1 MASIIF
7 SILAIPI
14 GQSETGYTIMSG
26 KAQTCTRIFLA
37 YCFLLLM
44 MQGIIHTQPLVQSKV
59 IDGLRDK
66 PLRYLALTQCTLI
79 PEPGRIIR
87 NATIIIRN
95 DRVEAAG
102 AQIAIPV
109 GATVRSLNGAYV
121 YAGFIESYS
130 SVGVPGGSQK
140 RGFATEGEDEIEKPA
155 SLNRGARYWNE
166 AIKPE
171 FNIAN
176 SLGIDEKSAAEL
188 YKQGFCIAHV
198 NSMDGIMRGTSA
210 LVFAKAGSATEV
222 ILKPDIAQWMSFRKG
237 NSRNAYPSALM
248 GSIAL
253 IRQAF
258 LDGQWYADAQNTFSN
273 NPKAPAPETNFSLEA
288 IAGIMSRKTPIVF
301 ETGNEHAVLRA
312 AAIAKEFDLKL
323 IYEGSGYEYRRLP
336 QIASLKSPM
345 IIPLSFPGAPN
356 VQSLRSASGVSLAEL
371 KSWDAAPSNPAMLE
385 SAGIRFAFTLN
396 GLKDKSDFLKNI
408 RKAIRYGLKE
418 ETALAALTTIP
429 AELWGADD
437 MIGTIKPGTFANLV
451 IADGNIFDDGSITSV
466 FVAGEEQ
473 VIKQKPEFDIRGQ
486 WKFTAESL
494 PKMQLKIDGKV
505 ESPGANLMKDSLS
518 ISVKMQQT
526 GKQVYFSFAG
536 DSLGA
541 EGSIRCNGFM
551 DSLTARGTALLPT
564 GREIS
569 WSAVRDSA
577 FIEKPKQE
585 KERMKLA
592 ATYPIVFPDGPFG
605 LESKPAQ
612 KSVMF
617 KNATVWT
624 SAKEGILKGVDV
636 FVSDGKIVAIA
647 KDLQQKADTV
657 IDATGKHLAP
667 GIIDEHSHIAIE
679 AGVNEGTHAITAEV
693 RIGDVLQPDDINI
706 YRQLAGGVTASHL
719 LHGSANPIG
728 GQLQLIKLRWGDDA
742 NGLKMDFPG
751 TIKFALGENVKQANW
766 GDRFTS
772 RYPQTRMGVEEIMR
786 DGFRAA
792 LEYEKAWKEAGAS
805 GTLPPR
811 KDIQLETL
819 LEIIRGKRQIHCHSY
834 VQSEILMLLRLADE
848 FGFKI
853 NTFTH
858 ILEGYK
864 LAKEMQVHGVGASS
878 FSDWWAYK
886 FEVYDAIPENPS
898 IMHEQGVTVAINSDD
913 AEMARRLNQEA
924 GKSVK
929 YGPVTEEEAMKFVTI
944 NPAKLLKVDDR
955 IGSIEVGKDADIVLW
970 NGNPLSNFSRVEQ
983 TYVDGRKYFDRK
995 VDEQLRKRDA
1005 AIRATLEQ
1013 KAMQSDEKTDG
1024 GKSRFSGQK
1033 HLYDCEDVGDE
1044 VAGFEEE

>member
-1 MASIIF
+1 MSPKIHSLLRF
-7 SILAIPI
+7 ILIVCIACIT
-14 GQSETGYTIMSG
+14 SEFH
-26 KAQTCTRIFLA
+26 AFA
-37 YCFLLLM
+37 
-44 MQGIIHTQPLVQSKV
+44 QPLMQSKS

-66 PLRYLALTQCTLI
+66 PLKYIALTQCTLI

-95 DRVEAAG
+95 DRIEAAG

-109 GATVRSLNGAYV
+109 GATVRSMNGAYV

-130 SVGVPGGSQK
+130 SAGSGNSQK
-140 RGFATEGEDEIEKPA
+140 KGPAFSAEGEDEIEKPG

-171 FNIAN
+171 MNIAN
-176 SLGIDEKSAAEL
+176 TLGIDEKSASEL
-188 YKQGFCIAHV
+188 YKQGFCMAHV

-210 LVFAKAGSATEV
+210 LVLARAGTANEV
-222 ILKPDIAQWMSFRKG
+222 IVKPDISQWMSFRKG
-237 NSRNAYPSALM
+237 NSRNAYPSAMM

-253 IRQAF
+253 LRQAF
-258 LDGQWYADAQNTFSN
+258 LDGQWYAEAQSAFAR
-273 NPKAPAPETNFSLEA
+273 NPKMQAPETNFSLEA
-288 IAGIMSRKTPIVF
+288 IAGIFSRKTPIIF
-301 ETGNEHAVLRA
+301 ETNNEHSVLRA
-312 AAIAKEFDLKL
+312 SKIAKEFGLSM
-323 IYEGSGYEYRRLP
+323 IYEGSGYEYRRLS
-336 QIASLKSPM
+336 QIASLKSKM
-345 IIPLSFPGAPN
+345 IIPIAFPGAPN
-356 VQSLRSASGVSLAEL
+356 VQSLRNASGVSLAEL
-371 KSWDAAPSNPAMLE
+371 KAWDAAPSNPAMLD
-385 SAGIRFAFTLN
+385 SVGVKFAITMH
-396 GLKDKSDFLKNI
+396 GLKDKSDFLKNL

-429 AELWGADD
+429 AEMWGIDD
-437 MIGTIKPGTFANLV
+437 LAGTIKSGAFANL
-451 IADGNIFDDGSITSV
+451 IISDANLFESGSIISV
-466 FVAGEEQ
+466 FVAGEEH
-473 VIKQKPEFDIRGQ
+473 VIQQKPEYDLRGY
-486 WKFTAESL
+486 WRFTAESL
-494 PKMQLKIDGKV
+494 PKMQWNIDGKIDAPNA
-505 ESPGANLMKDSLS
+505 SLMKDSVK
-518 ISVKMQQT
+518 ISCKITQS
-526 GKQVYFSFAG
+526 GKQVHFTFTG

-541 EGSIRCNGFM
+541 MGMIRATGFM
-551 DSLTARGTALLPT
+551 DSLNARGTALLPT
-564 GREIS
+564 GREIA
-569 WSAVRDSA
+569 WTAIRDSGYT
-577 FIEKPKQE
+577 EKINQE
-585 KERMKLA
+585 KLGSLA
-592 ATYPIVFPDGPFG
+592 KTYPITFPDGPFG
-605 LESKPAQ
+605 LESSPAQ
-612 KSVMF
+612 KTVLF

-636 FVSDGKIVAIA
+636 LISGGKITAIA

-679 AGVNEGTHAITAEV
+679 SGVNEGTHAVTAEV

-742 NGLKMDFPG
+742 DGLKMDFPG

-792 LEYEKAWKEAGAS
+792 LEYEKAWKEAGTS
-805 GTLPPR
+805 GKLPPR

-834 VQSEILMLLRLADE
+834 VQSEILMLIRLAEE

-864 LAKEMQVHGVGASS
+864 LAKEMKVHGVGASS
-878 FSDWWAYK
+878 FADWWAYK
-886 FEVYDAIPENPS
+886 FEVYDAIPENPA
-898 IMHEQGVTVAINSDD
+898 IMHEEGVTVAINSDD

-929 YGPVTEEEAMKFVTI
+929 YGPVSEEEAMKFVTI

-955 IGSIEVGKDADIVLW
+955 IGSIEIGKDADIVIW
-970 NGNPLSNFSRVEQ
+970 SGNPLSNFSRVEQ
-983 TYVDGRKYFDRK
+983 TYVDGRKFFDRK
-995 VDEQLRKRDA
+995 NDEQLRKRDA
-1005 AIRATLEQ
+1005 GIRATLEQ
-1013 KAMQSDEKTDG
+1013 KAMNTDEKSTG
-1024 GKSRFSGQK
+1024 GKGRFSGQK
-1033 HLYDCEDVGDE
+1033 HLYDCEDVFDDM
-1044 VAGFEEE
+1044 AGFDEE